1 MSDLDYLKS
10 ARILLDPSRPTR
22 PDLALV
28 QIHAL
33 IALAESAARIADH
46 LGSARREDELQSL
59 LESAEAGIDR
69 REAEVARLQTENA
82 HLRNLRAP
90 LGSCQTHMMSAGRC
104 IKCGITV
111 YDLDIGPSRMPFD
124 ADEAQK

>member
-1 MSDLDYLKS
+1 MTDYLQS
-10 ARILLDPSRPTR
+10 ARVLLDSGNLIDS
-22 PDLALV
+22 DLALV

-59 LESAEAGIDR
+59 LESAEADIDR

-82 HLRNLRAP
+82 HLRDLRAP
-90 LGSCQTHMMSAGRC
+90 LGSCQIHMMSAGRC

-111 YDLDIGPSRMPFD
+111 SDLDIGPSRMPFD